1 MREKLGEI
9 LCPNCQ
15 TKLSIWQAKSGS
27 GFVSCGLCGFRGFNI
42 HIKGPEGEQI
52 TDTILDREAFRGE
65 NKKELDWV
73 KE

>member
-1 MREKLGEI
+1 MVKHHKENVP
-9 LCPNCQ
+9 CPRC
-15 TKLSIWQAKSGS
+15 SGNVTRPQNLRWHLIFTHDLRPS
-27 GFVSCGLCGFRGFNI
+27 EADAIMNS
-42 HIKGPEGEQI
+42 EGELI